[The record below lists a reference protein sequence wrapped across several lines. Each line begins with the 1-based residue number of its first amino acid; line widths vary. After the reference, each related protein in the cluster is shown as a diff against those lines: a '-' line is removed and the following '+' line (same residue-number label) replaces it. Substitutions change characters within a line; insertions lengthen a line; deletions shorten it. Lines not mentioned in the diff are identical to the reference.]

1 MSCAVN
7 ELRRDSAHGVDAD
20 ADRAPSIVAR
30 DVRKTYD
37 GGRVV
42 ALDGATLSVAPGEIV
57 ALMGPS
63 GSGKSTLLHLLAGLE
78 QPDAGSL
85 RVEGVDL
92 GHLRHP
98 DRYRRFTV
106 GLVFQLHNL
115 LPHLSVRRNVEVAM
129 MSTHRRDAA
138 ARADELLREIGLDG
152 YADRRPPELSGG
164 QRQRVAIARALA
176 NEPRVLLA
184 DEPTGSLDSASVSSV
199 LRLFHQL
206 RDEHDVTIV
215 IVTHDEQVAAAADRT
230 LRIRDGRIDSDA
242 E

>member
-1 MSCAVN
+1 MN
-7 ELRRDSAHGVDAD
+7 ELRQDSHERHDTD
-20 ADRAPSIVAR
+20 ADRAPCIVAR

-42 ALDGATLSVAPGEIV
+42 ALDRATFTVAPGEIV

-78 QPDAGSL
+78 QPDGGSL
-85 RVEGVDL
+85 CVEGVDL

-138 ARADELLREIGLDG
+138 ARAGELLREFGLDG
-152 YADRRPPELSGG
+152 YTERRPPELSGG

-184 DEPTGSLDSASVSSV
+184 DEPTGSLDERVSVV
-199 LRLFHQL
+199 G
-206 RDEHDVTIV
+206 
-215 IVTHDEQVAAAADRT
+215 AAALPPAARRARRHDRH
-230 LRIRDGRIDSDA
+230 RHPRPAGRGVRRPHA
-242 E
+242 AHP